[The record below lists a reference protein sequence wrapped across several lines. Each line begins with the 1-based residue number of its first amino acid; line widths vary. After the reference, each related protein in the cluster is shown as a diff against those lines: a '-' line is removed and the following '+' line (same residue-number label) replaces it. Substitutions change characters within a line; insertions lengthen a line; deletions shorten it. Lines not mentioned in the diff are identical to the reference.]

1 MCWVRRYSVSGQR
14 LWDRLHW
21 PCSVHSSVYAAPWH
35 SLAVPCSSLA
45 PAYDDDN
52 ALSVLRGNAH
62 IWGRAPEGVMD
73 APSNGRQQPARL
85 LRQIG
90 QPPSPSTRRLLTP
103 WRCLIASWPLQ
114 RLTDMQACVRVS
126 INGNDYFHRFSWQL
140 PPGSF
145 QCRRGLQD
153 GGGGGTCMAY
163 IASPLFRPHRTHGMQ
178 RCGSGGH
185 TGGASGAV
193 HQGPRPSGGPPAR
206 TR

>member
-1 MCWVRRYSVSGQR
+1 MWPLRLSVNNYNIFKLGNTACLLTCYGVCWVGRYNVSGQR

-52 ALSVLRGNAH
+52 ALSVRRGNAH

-90 QPPSPSTRRLLTP
+90 QPPAPSTRRLLAP

-145 QCRRGLQD
+145 QSFSADADYRMGE
-153 GGGGGTCMAY
+153 
-163 IASPLFRPHRTHGMQ
+163 
-178 RCGSGGH
+178 
-185 TGGASGAV
+185 GA
-193 HQGPRPSGGPPAR
+193 AR
-206 TR
+206 VWPI